1 MAWSLSVSGKA
12 VNQKDKNADKSL
24 GWEGALRDARAMLFQ
39 ANLKRNQLK
48 KAIEIIEKKI
58 EAGEPWPGTTQN

>member
-1 MAWSLSVSGKA
+1 MARILSVSGIS
-12 VNQKDKNADKSL
+12 VNRKDKNVDKSL

-48 KAIEIIEKKI
+48 EAIAIIEKKI
-58 EAGEPWPGTTQN
+58 EEGEPWPETD